1 MSDAVYKFA
10 NLDIMIEYVVLG
22 LAVLFVGALLYG
34 TWRRREEFTTMKG
47 NYPPWIEIQRQVSA
61 IFDQY
66 YTYDLSEFA
75 KIGEKD
81 VYAAGREELNR
92 ALRNPQAANFGE
104 IPAMMFIQDPSKLE
118 ATNNDQQKQ
127 LAAYVRQF
135 QKHLPVGFIPDLV
148 NAPITTHMGVLQGA
162 RKYMGSLIK
171 SYDPKKPGPFPIIGL
186 ITGFYM
192 LEILSVT
199 FKNAVILAYIAIAF
213 RNINPVPKTA

>member
-81 VYAAGREELNR
+81 VYAAGKEELNR
-92 ALRNPQAANFGE
+92 ALRNPQAANFG
-104 IPAMMFIQDPSKLE
+104 
-118 ATNNDQQKQ
+118 
-127 LAAYVRQF
+127 
-135 QKHLPVGFIPDLV
+135 
-148 NAPITTHMGVLQGA
+148 
-162 RKYMGSLIK
+162 
-171 SYDPKKPGPFPIIGL
+171 
-186 ITGFYM
+186 
-192 LEILSVT
+192 
-199 FKNAVILAYIAIAF
+199 
-213 RNINPVPKTA
+213 